1 MNKYNT
7 KLGQLLSL
15 LERPR
20 FKKIVDDIE
29 ADKYCKGF
37 SERQQFVIMV
47 YVRLTNQNGLRTLAH
62 SLYSSGSL
70 YHPSI
75 HKNVKRS
82 TIF

>member
-37 SERQQFVIMV
+37 SAWQQFVTMAYAQIANP
-47 YVRLTNQNGLRTLAH
+47 LTSITVCQN
-62 SLYSSGSL
+62 
-70 YHPSI
+70 
-75 HKNVKRS
+75 
-82 TIF
+82 IFS